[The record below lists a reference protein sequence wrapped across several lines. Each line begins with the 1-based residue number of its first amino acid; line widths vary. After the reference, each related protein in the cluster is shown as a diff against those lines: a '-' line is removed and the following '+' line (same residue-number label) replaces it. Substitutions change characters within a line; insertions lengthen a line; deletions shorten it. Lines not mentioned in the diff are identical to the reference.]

1 MDIVWYVEDRS
12 NLIFVKTVHI
22 ADQIFH
28 KTTGIVCSWFWAL
41 CFCFA
46 DALCDPKVI
55 WINVQSHF
63 MQAFAV
69 LYVQ

>member
-28 KTTGIVCSWFWAL
+28 KTTGIVCSWF
-41 CFCFA
+41 
-46 DALCDPKVI
+46 
-55 WINVQSHF
+55 
-63 MQAFAV
+63 
-69 LYVQ
+69 